1 MLFHSYVRLFLL
13 HAAVWHRSE
22 LSEETHDG
30 LQYIIHMWNIFKRFL
45 HVISGVMQAHVR
57 GLRRV
62 ERYLCAFH
70 FAVFLFRRL
79 LTGHGSQQA
88 VCSRLLQQEE
98 LNKLDF
104 LKLCEIKVFIYLHSR
119 FYKVQSYYHL
129 YCKILLK
136 PSFTL

>member
-13 HAAVWHRSE
+13 HAAVWHRSADE
-22 LSEETHDG
+22 LSEETYDG

-104 LKLCEIKVFIYLHSR
+104 LKLCEI
-119 FYKVQSYYHL
+119 
-129 YCKILLK
+129 
-136 PSFTL
+136 